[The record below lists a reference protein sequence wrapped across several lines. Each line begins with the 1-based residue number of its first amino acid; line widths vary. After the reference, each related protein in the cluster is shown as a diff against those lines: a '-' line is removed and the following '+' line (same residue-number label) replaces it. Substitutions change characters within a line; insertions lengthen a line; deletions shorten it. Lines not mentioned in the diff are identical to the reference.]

1 MIIIDLCVFNNA
13 QWNDDDSG
21 TTFERVFRNY
31 TTPLVS
37 TNIMSSSTGTTTTTS
52 RRAAALRRAR
62 EILNLSSSF
71 GDDDDECY
79 SYCKAS
85 IDRAFRKHALRAHPD
100 KKNGSAKAFNEG
112 KWAKEVL
119 MRRLNGGESFWDD
132 DEVDDDGANL
142 RKPTYDWKRTR
153 ETKKT
158 HQRDEKEVKGRREN
172 GRNENGMHLKST
184 PKNENDHTHASKPGW
199 KLRTLHEKHTHAV
212 TVMSV
217 LKREGDGC
225 VFIAS
230 GDAGGEVFIYE
241 KKSKRILNVDTGGN
255 KGKFG
260 AVAALEWNIDENTRR
275 RAISLAVTFA
285 KGFDAHVYEFHPLDL
300 SVKSKAV
307 LRETHLKRITCCA
320 FHKGVLVLGS
330 ADGTSSVW
338 MKDCDSTDEARYMK
352 NASISRDASNE
363 WARKRMLRHHFD
375 KGAEAMPKSAITS
388 TLIHFSD
395 EEKNILHIV
404 TCDASGR
411 FKVWEGDTGHL
422 EKIAKIHEV
431 NWSGCGGIVKAALM
445 RQKKTATVIG
455 NEKHYLVTSHF
466 DSNSNISRALCW
478 DAFVRNAQTAI
489 RGYVHEYPKK
499 DVPFYGR
506 LSSVDFFAPSRNE
519 TKSMKNIT
527 KIDPSSSSSSSDDA
541 SSSPSSSSLG
551 AFVVASTL
559 TVVDTST
566 NTLLF
571 TLELPSTCKRAKISP
586 DGLLVAC
593 ALTTGQIS
601 IVSVDDAEEIAACLV
616 PDAKTAAADPTRGA
630 AATNNATKSSLLTTT
645 LWTLDWLDPCS
656 FAYANTRGHVCEVV
670 FLLSSRDKKD
680 FFDCVT
686 TCSTKEEEEEE
697 EEEEE
702 V

>member
-1 MIIIDLCVFNNA
+1 MIIDLCVFNA
-13 QWNDDDSG
+13 QCG
-21 TTFERVFRNY
+21 TTTPERLSKNAFFRNDY
-31 TTPLVS
+31 TPLVS
-37 TNIMSSSTGTTTTTS
+37 TNMSSSTGTTTTTTS

-62 EILNLSSSF
+62 EILNLSSS
-71 GDDDDECY
+71 GDDDDEWHY
-79 SYCKAS
+79 YCKAS

-172 GRNENGMHLKST
+172 GRNENGMNLKST
-184 PKNENDHTHASKPGW
+184 PKDENDHTHASKPRW

-241 KKSKRILNVDTGGN
+241 KKSKRILNVGTGGN

-275 RAISLAVTFA
+275 RTISLAVTFA

-506 LSSVDFFAPSRNE
+506 LSSVDFFAPSSNE

-527 KIDPSSSSSSSDDA
+527 EIDSSSSSSADDDA

-616 PDAKTAAADPTRGA
+616 PDAKTAAADPTRGGA
-630 AATNNATKSSLLTTT
+630 ASTNATSSLLTKTTT
-645 LWTLDWLDPCS
+645 LWTLDWLDSCS

-670 FLLSSRDKKD
+670 FVLSSRDNTKD
-680 FFDCVT
+680 FFD
-686 TCSTKEEEEEE
+686 SDDFFD
-697 EEEEE
+697 
-702 V
+702 

>member
-1 MIIIDLCVFNNA
+1 VIIDLCLFNT
-13 QWNDDDSG
+13 QWNDDSG

-31 TTPLVS
+31 TPLVS
-37 TNIMSSSTGTTTTTS
+37 TNMSSSTGTTTTW

-62 EILNLSSSF
+62 EILNLSSS
-71 GDDDDECY
+71 GDDDGDEWY
-79 SYCKAS
+79 YYCKAS

-132 DEVDDDGANL
+132 DEVDDDGASL

-172 GRNENGMHLKST
+172 GRNENGMNLKST
-184 PKNENDHTHASKPGW
+184 PKDENDHTHASKPRW

-275 RAISLAVTFA
+275 RTISLAVTFA

-338 MKDCDSTDEARYMK
+338 MKDCDSTDEAQCMK

-395 EEKNILHIV
+395 EEKSILHIV

-478 DAFVRNAQTAI
+478 DAFVRNTQTAI

-506 LSSVDFFAPSRNE
+506 LSSVDFFAPSSNE

-527 KIDPSSSSSSSDDA
+527 EIDSSSSSSDDDA

-630 AATNNATKSSLLTTT
+630 ASTNATSSLLTT

-670 FLLSSRDKKD
+670 FLLSRDKD
-680 FFDCVT
+680 FDSNDFD
-686 TCSTKEEEEEE
+686 
-697 EEEEE
+697 
-702 V
+702 

>member
-1 MIIIDLCVFNNA
+1 MIIDLCVFNA
-13 QWNDDDSG
+13 QCG
-21 TTFERVFRNY
+21 TTTPERLSKNAFFRNDY
-31 TTPLVS
+31 TPLVS
-37 TNIMSSSTGTTTTTS
+37 TNMSSSTGTTGTTTS

-62 EILNLSSSF
+62 EILNLSSS
-71 GDDDDECY
+71 GDDDDEWHY
-79 SYCKAS
+79 YCKAS

-172 GRNENGMHLKST
+172 GRNENGMNLKST
-184 PKNENDHTHASKPGW
+184 PKDENDHTHASKPRW

-241 KKSKRILNVDTGGN
+241 KKSKRILNVGTGGN

-275 RAISLAVTFA
+275 RTISLAVTFA

-506 LSSVDFFAPSRNE
+506 LSSVDFFAPSSNE

-527 KIDPSSSSSSSDDA
+527 EIDSSSSSSADDDA

-601 IVSVDDAEEIAACLV
+601 IVSIDDAEEIAACLV
-616 PDAKTAAADPTRGA
+616 PDAKTAAADPTRGGA
-630 AATNNATKSSLLTTT
+630 ASTNATSSLLLTTTTT
-645 LWTLDWLDPCS
+645 LWTLDWLDSCS

-670 FLLSSRDKKD
+670 FVLSSRDNTKD
-680 FFDCVT
+680 FFD
-686 TCSTKEEEEEE
+686 SDDFFD
-697 EEEEE
+697 
-702 V
+702 

>member
-1 MIIIDLCVFNNA
+1 MIIDLCVFNA
-13 QWNDDDSG
+13 QCG
-21 TTFERVFRNY
+21 TTTPERLSKNAFFRNDY
-31 TTPLVS
+31 TPLVS
-37 TNIMSSSTGTTTTTS
+37 TNMSSSTGTTTTTTS

-62 EILNLSSSF
+62 EILNLSSS
-71 GDDDDECY
+71 GDDDDEWHY
-79 SYCKAS
+79 YCKAS

-172 GRNENGMHLKST
+172 GRNENGMNLKST
-184 PKNENDHTHASKPGW
+184 PKDENDHTHASKPRW

-241 KKSKRILNVDTGGN
+241 KKSKRILNVGTGGN

-275 RAISLAVTFA
+275 RTISLAVTFA

-506 LSSVDFFAPSRNE
+506 LSSVDFFAPSSNE

-527 KIDPSSSSSSSDDA
+527 EIDSSSSSSADDDA

-601 IVSVDDAEEIAACLV
+601 IVSIDDAEEIAACLV
-616 PDAKTAAADPTRGA
+616 PDAKTAAADPTRGGA
-630 AATNNATKSSLLTTT
+630 ASTNATSSLLTKTTT
-645 LWTLDWLDPCS
+645 LWTLDWLDSCS

-670 FLLSSRDKKD
+670 FVLSSRDNTKD
-680 FFDCVT
+680 FFD
-686 TCSTKEEEEEE
+686 SDDFFD
-697 EEEEE
+697 
-702 V
+702 

>member
-1 MIIIDLCVFNNA
+1 M
-13 QWNDDDSG
+13 
-21 TTFERVFRNY
+21 
-31 TTPLVS
+31 
-37 TNIMSSSTGTTTTTS
+37 
-52 RRAAALRRAR
+52 
-62 EILNLSSSF
+62 
-71 GDDDDECY
+71 
-79 SYCKAS
+79 
-85 IDRAFRKHALRAHPD
+85 
-100 KKNGSAKAFNEG
+100 
-112 KWAKEVL
+112 
-119 MRRLNGGESFWDD
+119 
-132 DEVDDDGANL
+132 
-142 RKPTYDWKRTR
+142 
-153 ETKKT
+153 
-158 HQRDEKEVKGRREN
+158 
-172 GRNENGMHLKST
+172 
-184 PKNENDHTHASKPGW
+184 
-199 KLRTLHEKHTHAV
+199 
-212 TVMSV
+212 
-217 LKREGDGC
+217 
-225 VFIAS
+225 
-230 GDAGGEVFIYE
+230 FIYE

-260 AVAALEWNIDENTRR
+260 AVAALAWNIDENTRR

-466 DSNSNISRALCW
+466 DSNSNMSRALCW

-506 LSSVDFFAPSRNE
+506 LSSVDFFAPSSNE

-527 KIDPSSSSSSSDDA
+527 KID
-541 SSSPSSSSLG
+541 
-551 AFVVASTL
+551 
-559 TVVDTST
+559 
-566 NTLLF
+566 LL
-571 TLELPSTCKRAKISP
+571 
-586 DGLLVAC
+586 LL
-593 ALTTGQIS
+593 
-601 IVSVDDAEEIAACLV
+601 
-616 PDAKTAAADPTRGA
+616 
-630 AATNNATKSSLLTTT
+630 LL
-645 LWTLDWLDPCS
+645 LLRRRVFFS
-656 FAYANTRGHVCEVV
+656 V
-670 FLLSSRDKKD
+670 FLLPRRVRRRVHPHRRRYLHEHPLIHARTSFHLQTSQNISGWSSRGLCINHWPNIHSFCRRRRRNRRVSRARCQNRGGGPNARRGVDERGKVEPPKHDDALD
-680 FFDCVT
+680 FRLARSVLIRVCKHSGSRVRSRLFAVF
-686 TCSTKEEEEEE
+686 SR
-697 EEEEE
+697 
-702 V
+702 

>member
-1 MIIIDLCVFNNA
+1 MIIDLCVFNA
-13 QWNDDDSG
+13 QCG
-21 TTFERVFRNY
+21 TTTPERLSKNAFFRNDY
-31 TTPLVS
+31 TPLVS
-37 TNIMSSSTGTTTTTS
+37 TNMSSSTGTTTTTTS

-62 EILNLSSSF
+62 EILNLSSS
-71 GDDDDECY
+71 GDDDDEWHY
-79 SYCKAS
+79 YCKAS

-172 GRNENGMHLKST
+172 GRNENGMNLKST
-184 PKNENDHTHASKPGW
+184 PKDENDHTHASKPRW

-241 KKSKRILNVDTGGN
+241 KKSKRILNVGTGGN

-275 RAISLAVTFA
+275 RTISLAVTFA

-506 LSSVDFFAPSRNE
+506 LSSVDFFAPSSNE

-527 KIDPSSSSSSSDDA
+527 EIDSSSSSSADDDA

-616 PDAKTAAADPTRGA
+616 PDAKTAAADPTTRGA
-630 AATNNATKSSLLTTT
+630 ASTNATSSLLLTTTTT

-670 FLLSSRDKKD
+670 SRDNIKD
-680 FFDCVT
+680 FFD
-686 TCSTKEEEEEE
+686 SDDFFD
-697 EEEEE
+697 
-702 V
+702 

>member
-1 MIIIDLCVFNNA
+1 M
-13 QWNDDDSG
+13 
-21 TTFERVFRNY
+21 TT
-31 TTPLVS
+31 
-37 TNIMSSSTGTTTTTS
+37 TTTTTS
-52 RRAAALRRAR
+52 RRRALRRAR

-71 GDDDDECY
+71 GDDDDEY
-79 SYCKAS
+79 YCKAS

-119 MRRLNGGESFWDD
+119 MRRLNGETSVGESFWED
-132 DEVDDDGANL
+132 DEVDDGASL
-142 RKPTYDWKRTR
+142 KKPTYDWKRTR
-153 ETKKT
+153 ETEKT

-172 GRNENGMHLKST
+172 GRNENSMNLKST
-184 PKNENDHTHASKPGW
+184 PKDENDHTRASKPRW

-230 GDAGGEVFIYE
+230 GDAGGEVIIYE
-241 KKSKRILNVDTGGN
+241 KKSKRMLNVDTGGN

-275 RAISLAVTFA
+275 RTISLAVTFA

-320 FHKGVLVLGS
+320 FYKGVLVLGS

-338 MKDCDSTDEARYMK
+338 MKDFDSTDEAQYMK

-363 WARKRMLRHHFD
+363 WARKRVLRHHFD

-395 EEKNILHIV
+395 EGKSILHIV

-478 DAFVRNAQTAI
+478 DAFVRNTQTAI

-506 LSSVDFFAPSRNE
+506 LSSVDFFAPSSNE

-527 KIDPSSSSSSSDDA
+527 EIDSSSSFSSSSSDDA

-616 PDAKTAAADPTRGA
+616 PDAKTAAASEADPTRA
-630 AATNNATKSSLLTTT
+630 ASNATSSLLT
-645 LWTLDWLDPCS
+645 LWTLDWLDRCS

-670 FLLSSRDKKD
+670 LGVSRQD
-680 FFDCVT
+680 FDSNNDCC
-686 TCSTKEEEEEE
+686 CSTKEEEEEE
-697 EEEEE
+697 EEEE